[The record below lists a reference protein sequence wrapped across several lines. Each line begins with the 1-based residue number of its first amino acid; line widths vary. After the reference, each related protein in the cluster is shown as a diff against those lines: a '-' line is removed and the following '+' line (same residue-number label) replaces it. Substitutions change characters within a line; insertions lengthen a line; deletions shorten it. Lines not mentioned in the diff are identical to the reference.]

1 MLFFL
6 ARVWGHRDAKLMLW
20 RKASVSCIR
29 QPQFAGDTQSHQ
41 TVDAHSQVSHFQNS
55 FSSSTCFSAG
65 TPEFTLGMTLE
76 CLGGVFGFFFV
87 LVLLVW
93 FVVWGFYQILTKIV
107 ALVKLSQPHR
117 LTEEI
122 YNKLANG
129 EP

>member
-1 MLFFL
+1 
-6 ARVWGHRDAKLMLW
+6 
-20 RKASVSCIR
+20 
-29 QPQFAGDTQSHQ
+29 
-41 TVDAHSQVSHFQNS
+41 
-55 FSSSTCFSAG
+55 
-65 TPEFTLGMTLE
+65 MTLE
-76 CLGGVFGFFFV
+76 CLGGGFFV

-93 FVVWGFYQILTKIV
+93 FVVLGFYQILTKIV